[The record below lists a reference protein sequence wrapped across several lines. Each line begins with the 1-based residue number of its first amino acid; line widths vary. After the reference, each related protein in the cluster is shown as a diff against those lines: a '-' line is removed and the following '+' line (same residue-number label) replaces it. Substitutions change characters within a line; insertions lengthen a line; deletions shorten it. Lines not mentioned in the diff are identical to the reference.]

1 MVVNKAMTNDET
13 LAGTPLPTLDATS
26 IEVSFNNIVG
36 TKNPIY
42 MMFKGEDKKHEGVGA
57 ALEI

>member
-1 MVVNKAMTNDET
+1 MIVNKTMVNNKT
-13 LAGTPLPTLDATS
+13 LAGTPLPTQVTTS

-42 MMFKGEDKKHEGVGA
+42 MMFGKDKNHEDMRA
-57 ALEI
+57 AVET